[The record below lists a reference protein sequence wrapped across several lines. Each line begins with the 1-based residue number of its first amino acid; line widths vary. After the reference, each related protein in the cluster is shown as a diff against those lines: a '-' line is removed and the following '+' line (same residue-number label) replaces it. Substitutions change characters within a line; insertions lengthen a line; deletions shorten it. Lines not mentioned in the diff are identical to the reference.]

1 MGAFP
6 FGVYPPRVIP
16 ISQDAGG
23 QCRPEHIALRDIA
36 KAFATELGIR
46 RVYNVPMPQF
56 LLNIGATVMSRV
68 LKNPPI
74 TPAELSQL
82 KVDNITTLDSV
93 DSAFGFQPRHFA
105 DFVLYIRDVEP

>member
-1 MGAFP
+1 MEPERAGN
-6 FGVYPPRVIP
+6 VYEI
-16 ISQDAGG
+16 GG
-23 QCRPEHIALRDIA
+23 PEHIALRDIA

-93 DSAFGFQPRHFA
+93 ESAFGFQPRPFA
-105 DFVLYIRDVEP
+105 DYVPYIRDVEP